1 MKSGSSALPLGRHA
15 KWRCALSRLFL
26 CTARVEPASAL
37 VYLGGGRPIDDLPRA
52 QTNSGMLVDTVADL
66 WDLRAIRLRAS
77 LFWRDHAIDVA
88 GRVDQ
93 RLLASLD
100 ALSHVLIQGAGVS
113 RKLSAGAA
121 NGLIG
126 RFLYVYFLAD
136 RGTIHQ
142 NWVAARKHGAINLT
156 ERRTDWP
163 ADATWS
169 FFDDLNSILN
179 GSIFPMGV
187 KNAPRS
193 TTATSISSGAHEH
206 HSRIGVARFSSA
218 SSIFIWARCAPRRC
232 RHSTSNF

>member
-1 MKSGSSALPLGRHA
+1 MPFLLVVTPSGVV
-15 KWRCALSRLFL
+15 RCPGFSYAQREWSRLVRWF
-26 CTARVEPASAL
+26 TWAA
-37 VYLGGGRPIDDLPRA
+37 IDNLPRA
-52 QTNSGMLVDTVADL
+52 QTDSGMLVDTVADL

-156 ERRTDWP
+156 EQHIDWP

-169 FFDDLNSILN
+169 FFDDLELD
-179 GSIFPMGV
+179 P
-187 KNAPRS
+187 
-193 TTATSISSGAHEH
+193 
-206 HSRIGVARFSSA
+206 
-218 SSIFIWARCAPRRC
+218 
-232 RHSTSNF
+232 